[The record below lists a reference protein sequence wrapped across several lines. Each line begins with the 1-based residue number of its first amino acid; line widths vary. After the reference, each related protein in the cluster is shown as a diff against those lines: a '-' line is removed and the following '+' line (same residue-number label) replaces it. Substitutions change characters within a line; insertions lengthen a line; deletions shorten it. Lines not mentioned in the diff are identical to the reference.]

1 MLKGNLKSFS
11 VSQPCDLQGALC
23 CLLSVVWTATIKLV
37 GFCVPQK
44 SELTLALANM
54 LGCNV
59 RAQVINNTR
68 KKNKKL
74 PKQSTLIQGSFCL
87 LISLNYSCDL
97 RGAPEKA
104 LKARHEG
111 SKLHYVT
118 EKENTALEDHT
129 PRSHIAIV

>member
-1 MLKGNLKSFS
+1 MQCESASDIQHQKKK
-11 VSQPCDLQGALC
+11 
-23 CLLSVVWTATIKLV
+23 IK
-37 GFCVPQK
+37 
-44 SELTLALANM
+44 
-54 LGCNV
+54 
-59 RAQVINNTR
+59 
-68 KKNKKL
+68 KKL